1 MIYPV
6 ILAGGCGTRLWP
18 VSRQSFPKQFSTFFG
33 EKSLFQQT
41 LDRLSGPSFAPAI
54 VVTHD
59 DYRFI
64 VDDQALEEDQPD
76 ITVITEPV
84 ARNTAPA
91 ALVAALSMQDTPDA
105 VMMLLPSDHMIEDKD
120 AFEAAVLKAEKVARK
135 EGIVLFGVP
144 PTRVEPGFGH
154 LHIPQASVDED
165 GLQEIAGFVEKP
177 DRKTAEKMVN
187 SSEYLWN
194 AGIVLCR
201 VGTLVDAFLE
211 HAPHLVSACES
222 ALQWAEEDLTALK
235 LHGEAYAQCEAIALD
250 YAVLEHQRNM
260 HAAVLDCG
268 WSDMGSWSALQN
280 VSPKDSD
287 GNTLSGNATA
297 IRCENSLLKSENPD
311 IALVGLGLEDIV
323 AVATDDG
330 ILVAHADAVDE
341 ASMTVDVLCQQD
353 AIQAK
358 AFRRN
363 YRPWGYYETLSL
375 GHRFQVKRIM
385 VKPGGRLSLQSH
397 VHRAEHWV
405 VVAGSAQVTVGNEV
419 KLLTEDQSTYIPL
432 GEIHRLENP
441 GKLPLHLIE
450 VQSGS
455 YLGEDDIARYED
467 VYNRATVVA

>member
-18 VSRQSFPKQFSTFFG
+18 VSRQSFPKQFTSLVG

-41 LDRLSGPSFAPAI
+41 LDRLSGPGFAPAI

-64 VDDQALEEDQPD
+64 VDDQAQEEDQAD
-76 ITVITEPV
+76 ITVIAEPV
-84 ARNTAPA
+84 ARNTGPA

-105 VMMLLPSDHMIEDKD
+105 VMMLIPSDHIIEDKKT
-120 AFEAAVLKAEKVARK
+120 FEAVVRSAEKVAKK

-154 LHIPQASVDED
+154 LHIPQANTDEN
-165 GLQEIAGFVEKP
+165 GLQQIAGFVEKP
-177 DRKTAEKMVN
+177 DRATAEKMID
-187 SSEYLWN
+187 SAEYFWN

-201 VGTLVDAFLE
+201 VGTLVDAFME
-211 HAPHLVSACES
+211 HAPQLVSACES
-222 ALQWAEEDLTALK
+222 ALAWAEEDLSCLK
-235 LHGEAYAQCEAIALD
+235 LHAEAYAQCESIALD

-260 HAAVLDCG
+260 RAAILDCG
-268 WSDMGSWSALQN
+268 WSDMGNWSALQN
-280 VSPKDSD
+280 ASPKDCD
-287 GNTLSGNATA
+287 DNTLSGNATA
-297 IRCENSLLKSENPD
+297 IRCKNSLLKSENPD

-330 ILVAHADAVDE
+330 ILVAHSDAVDD
-341 ASMTVDVLCQQD
+341 AALTVDVLSQQE
-353 AIQAK
+353 AVQAK

-363 YRPWGYYETLSL
+363 YRPWGYFETLSL
-375 GHRFQVKRIM
+375 GHRFQVKRLM
-385 VKPGGRLSLQSH
+385 VKPGGQLSLQSH

-405 VVAGSAQVTVGNEV
+405 VVAGSARVTIGDKVT
-419 KLLTEDQSTYIPL
+419 LLTEDQSTYIPL

-467 VYNRATVVA
+467 IYNRTTIVA